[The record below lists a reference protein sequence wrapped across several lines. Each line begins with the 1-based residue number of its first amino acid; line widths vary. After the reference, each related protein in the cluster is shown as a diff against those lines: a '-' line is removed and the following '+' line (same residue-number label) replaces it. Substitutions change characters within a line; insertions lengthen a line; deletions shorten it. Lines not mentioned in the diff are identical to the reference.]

1 MSEGAGTFTRSPEH
15 VSVAS
20 WRSPPAASSTRTEL
34 VVEGDVDDERDRVD
48 SGLER
53 VVVDVEDD
61 VELGVPVDVVVVG
74 GTGEIELEELRGV
87 GGLIEVEE
95 EVEPEEDVE
104 VEVRSGSRAP
114 PGAVL
119 ITFRAVLTSEGRMW
133 PLKIIMWRQMTA
145 TREQAQK
152 DRFTDCPS
160 LAFQLD

>member
-1 MSEGAGTFTRSPEH
+1 M
-15 VSVAS
+15 
-20 WRSPPAASSTRTEL
+20 
-34 VVEGDVDDERDRVD
+34 
-48 SGLER
+48 ER

-119 ITFRAVLTSEGRMW
+119 ITFWPILTSDGRMW
-133 PLKIIMWRQMTA
+133 PLEIVEWRQMTA
-145 TREQAQK
+145 TREQRSK
-152 DRFTDCPS
+152 RS
-160 LAFQLD
+160 LY

>member
-1 MSEGAGTFTRSPEH
+1 MNGEG
-15 VSVAS
+15 
-20 WRSPPAASSTRTEL
+20 
-34 VVEGDVDDERDRVD
+34 DRVD

-95 EVEPEEDVE
+95 EVVPEEDVE

-119 ITFRAVLTSEGRMW
+119 ITFWPILASEGRMR
-133 PLKIIMWRQMTA
+133 PLNNVGWRQRTT
-145 TREQAQK
+145 TRERSAE
-152 DRFTDCPS
+152 RS
-160 LAFQLD
+160 LY